1 MAGDQLWMTGNQTEP
16 PNLGATEELE
26 SLSRQQCTDKSS
38 DNENCDIPS
47 LDSFRLAS
55 EAYAAK
61 KTELNAPESKSES
74 IDLNA
79 GILYMLIL
87 GSQLDLKLKFR
98 V

>member
-1 MAGDQLWMTGNQTEP
+1 MFLAMAGDQLWMTGNQTEP

-26 SLSRQQCTDKSS
+26 SLSRQQGTDKSS
-38 DNENCDIPS
+38 DDNCDIPS

-61 KTELNAPESKSES
+61 KTELNALESKSES

-87 GSQLDLKLKFR
+87 GSQLDF